1 MVLSLIKR
9 IVLGPARMASAV
21 QDRAKRRRCTVGA
34 GSVLGAT
41 SRVWNGQSDPARIA
55 IGRDCLILGEL
66 LTLPHGG
73 RITIGDNSFV
83 SEGSRIWSADS
94 VSIGA
99 NVLVSHNVDIHDTA
113 SHSLSATARAAHF
126 RTIRS
131 TGHPAVLD
139 DVKQAAVVIGDDVW
153 IGFGAAILPGVR
165 IGKGAVIGAKAVVT
179 HDVAPYAIMVGNPA
193 RCVGQARE

>member
-1 MVLSLIKR
+1 MLLSHIKR
-9 IVLGPARMASAV
+9 MLLTPIRVASWV
-21 QDRAKRRRCTVGA
+21 QDRAKRRRCTVGT
-34 GSVLGAT
+34 GTMLGAA
-41 SRVWNGQSDPARIA
+41 SRIWNGQPDPARIT

-66 LTLPHGG
+66 LTLRHGG

-94 VSIGA
+94 VSIGN

-126 RTIRS
+126 SAIRS
-131 TGHPAVLD
+131 AGHPAVLD
-139 DVKQAAVVIGDDVW
+139 DVKQAAVAIGDDVW